1 MSSLTIKKIMLT
13 LCCVT
18 LTACGGGSDGDNEG
32 SDTTAT
38 VPPKVETP
46 SPTISLSLGQSSLAI
61 NEQEEAKVALTS
73 DYTGTGD
80 IVYAITFAPILKEL
94 SAQIIDNELVITA
107 SELKNTLTST
117 LTVTA
122 SSSNGDVTAIN
133 ETINLSLINTS
144 VDPLLAE
151 VELWKDSEQVFKF
164 DDFDNAITFYTKSAY
179 FNGGLDNSAV
189 TEKVA
194 EFTTI
199 KQNALEQISSA
210 EVTLLV
216 NASANYQ
223 NNSISETELQ
233 AILSNV
239 KTLAGAQYNK
249 LAQHINVLASL
260 TNNTTPALP
269 SLTYQFNDRYQAF
282 SGIIGNTQMGAFDGD
297 TWTFNQEY
305 LFLNTL
311 IPVLG
316 NTTNCQAI

>member
-1 MSSLTIKKIMLT
+1 MLT

-73 DYTGTGD
+73 NYTGTGD
-80 IVYAITFAPILKEL
+80 IVYAITFSPVLGEL
-94 SAQIIDNELVITA
+94 SAQVIDNELVITA
-107 SELKNTLTST
+107 SELENTLTST
-117 LTVTA
+117 LTITA

-133 ETINLSLINTS
+133 KTIDLSLINAS
-144 VDPLLAE
+144 VDNVLAE

-194 EFTTI
+194 EFTAI
-199 KQNALEQISSA
+199 KQNAIEQKSSA

-233 AILSNV
+233 AILLNV
-239 KTLAGAQYNK
+239 KTLAEAQYNK
-249 LAQHINVLASL
+249 LAENINLLASL
-260 TNNTTPALP
+260 TNDNLPALP
-269 SLTYQFNDRYQAF
+269 SLTYQYSDKYQAF
-282 SGIIGNTQMGAFDGD
+282 SGIIGNTQMGVFAGEL
-297 TWTFNQEY
+297 WTFNQEY
-305 LFLNTL
+305 QFLNTL

-316 NTTNCQAI
+316 NTENCQAKG